1 MDWRESISAREAEVL
16 AAIRGHQSNA
26 QIAAQLHLSVR
37 TVESHV
43 ASLLRKA
50 GVPDRRSLAA
60 LAEESG
66 GGSGLPVFPTS
77 FVGRESERAMV
88 AEALEQSRLVNLV
101 GVGGMG
107 KTRLAVEVAAGL
119 DRDAVFVD
127 LVPVRAGGV
136 GQAVA
141 QALGVVERPP
151 GTPADAVVDHLR
163 APGAL
168 LVLDNCEHVIAE
180 VGELVARILR
190 ACPRVTILATSR
202 ERLAVPGERLVQ
214 VPPLGEEAGR
224 LFLDRARATD
234 PELVAE
240 PAAVERLCAGLDGMP
255 LAIELVAARAAFLGV
270 DGARAALDDLL
281 RLISGGRGPDQRH
294 HSLQEVIG
302 WSLELL
308 DDEERVLFRRL
319 GVFVG
324 GFDLDAAAAVSPELS
339 VGAVADLVG
348 RLADRSLVV
357 HRRVGTT
364 TRWSLLETVRAVA
377 LHELNATGEDL
388 GPRYVRWAA
397 DTAARLEHRVRSTE
411 AQQPLPSTGGSAAG
425 DFDAVADDLRNALT
439 QATLHDATRRHSTG
453 GPAASEFDA
462 ADDLRNALTQ
472 AAPDVATRR
481 PSTGGERLDDRT
493 PGGPTDP
500 AVYQLAKSLAWL
512 SFWRGLVVAA
522 RDLYRTAAELD
533 PANAADDLTTAAAV
547 ALATADG
554 ETGFRLLME
563 AAARAEAVGDKS
575 VEATS
580 VAAAVVAATRFSMS
594 FTEPIP
600 HERLVGLLAEASA
613 LAQPTDPRSAAVLA
627 TARAW
632 TAGGTR
638 LDPDLDLSRAA
649 VAAARRAG
657 DDALVL
663 GALDALGTALAN
675 AGRLRQAHRLSDERL
690 RLAAIASRF
699 EPAVVAELVDL
710 FHVASTSALAAGDL
724 PAAAAIAE
732 QASRHDAAGT
742 RSAVSEP
749 ATRRESV
756 GTHPAQVSERDS
768 VGTQATRP
776 DSVGTDLAQA
786 ARRESVSS
794 HPAQASRRW
803 SVGAH
808 PAIIAPRMI
817 RLHGLTGDFDG
828 ALAQA
833 DVLWDGWLSS
843 GVVSE
848 LSSLRGDWPSS
859 AVAIVALVHGV
870 RGDGPRFEEWRS
882 RALRV
887 AHVDDAA
894 DSLALAAPAAFVDAR
909 VAVHTGRYDDAPR
922 LVAAAL
928 AGFLEKWWMP
938 YAHAAGAELAV
949 VAGLPD
955 ADERLAQAGPAA
967 KENDWAAACLARAT
981 ARRTGD
987 LELMGESVA
996 QWERIAARF
1005 ERAVTLLLIPERA
1018 DEGAAEL
1025 AALRV
1030 PRVQ

>member
-26 QIAAQLHLSVR
+26 QIAANLHLSVR

-50 GVPDRRSLAA
+50 GVPDRRTLAA

-66 GGSGLPVFPTS
+66 GSSGLPVFPTS
-77 FVGRESERAMV
+77 FVGRDHERV
-88 AEALEQSRLVNLV
+88 AVSEALDGSRLVNLV
-101 GVGGMG
+101 GAGGMG

-163 APGAL
+163 TQRAL

-180 VGELVARILR
+180 AGELIARILR
-190 ACPRVTILATSR
+190 SCPRTTILATSR

-214 VPPLGEEAGR
+214 VPPLGDAAER

-255 LAIELVAARAAFLGV
+255 LAIELVAARAASLGV
-270 DGARAALDDLL
+270 DGVGAAQDDLL

-302 WSLELL
+302 WSLQLL
-308 DDEERVLFRRL
+308 DDEERLLFRRL

-324 GFDLDAAAAVSPELS
+324 GFDLVAVAAVNPELG
-339 VGAVADLVG
+339 VGAVADLIG

-364 TRWSLLETVRAVA
+364 TRWSLLGTVRAVA
-377 LHELNATGEDL
+377 VHELTTSGEDI

-397 DTAARLEHRVRSTE
+397 DTAARME
-411 AQQPLPSTGGSAAG
+411 ARIEQLAAAE
-425 DFDAVADDLRNALT
+425 FDAVAGDLRNALV
-439 QATLHDATRRHSTG
+439 
-453 GPAASEFDA
+453 
-462 ADDLRNALTQ
+462 Q
-472 AAPDVATRR
+472 AAPDATRSPGR
-481 PSTGGERLDDRT
+481 TTGEPSRQT
-493 PGGPTDP
+493 
-500 AVYQLAKSLAWL
+500 AYQLAKSLARL
-512 SFWRGLVVAA
+512 SFGRGLVVAA
-522 RDLYRTAAELD
+522 RDLYSTAADLD
-533 PANAADDLTTAAAV
+533 AASAAEDLVTAASV
-547 ALATADG
+547 ALATSDG
-554 ETGFRLLME
+554 EAAFGLLLQ
-563 AAARAEAVGDKS
+563 AAGRAEAVGDRT
-575 VEATS
+575 AQA
-580 VAAAVVAATRFSMS
+580 VAQAMAVVAATRFSMP
-594 FTEPIP
+594 FTAPVP
-600 HERLVGLLAEASA
+600 HDRLVALLAEAAA
-613 LAQPTDPRSAAVLA
+613 LADPTDRRSAAVLA
-627 TARAW
+627 MARAW
-632 TAGGTR
+632 VAGQTP
-638 LDPDLDLSRAA
+638 LDPDLELSRAA
-649 VAAARRAG
+649 VAAARRSK

-690 RLAAIASRF
+690 RLAATASRY

-724 PAAAAIAE
+724 PAAVSIAE
-732 QASRHDAAGT
+732 QASRHN
-742 RSAVSEP
+742 
-749 ATRRESV
+749 SV
-756 GTHPAQVSERDS
+756 GM
-768 VGTQATRP
+768 
-776 DSVGTDLAQA
+776 
-786 ARRESVSS
+786 
-794 HPAQASRRW
+794 
-803 SVGAH
+803 H
-808 PAIIAPRMI
+808 PAITAPRLI
-817 RLHGLTGDFDG
+817 RLHGLTGGFDE

-833 DVLWDGWLSS
+833 EVLWDGWLSA

-894 DSLALAAPAAFVDAR
+894 DSLALAAPAAFTDAR
-909 VAVHTGRYDDAPR
+909 VAVHTGRYDDAPA

-928 AGFLEKWWMP
+928 ASFPEKWWMP

-955 ADERLAQAGPAA
+955 AAERLVEAGPAA
-967 KENDWAAACLARAT
+967 AENDWAAACLARAT

-987 LELMGESVA
+987 QELMAESA
-996 QWERIAARF
+996 ARWERLGARF
-1005 ERAVTLLLIPERA
+1005 ERAVTLLLIPDRA
-1018 DEGAAEL
+1018 AEGAGEL
-1025 AALRV
+1025 DALKATM
-1030 PRVQ
+1030 PRP

>member
-50 GVPDRRSLAA
+50 RVPDRRSLAA

-77 FVGRESERAMV
+77 FVGRESEQAMV

-101 GVGGMG
+101 GAGGMG

-190 ACPRVTILATSR
+190 SCPRVTILATSR
-202 ERLAVPGERLVQ
+202 ERLAVPGERVVQ

-294 HSLQEVIG
+294 HSLQDVIG

-308 DDEERVLFRRL
+308 DDEERLLFRRL

-377 LHELNATGEDL
+377 LHELSTSGEDL
-388 GPRYVRWAA
+388 GPRYVQWAA
-397 DTAARLEHRVRSTE
+397 ATAVRLEQKVRSTE
-411 AQQPLPSTGGSAAG
+411 AQPLPSTAGAAVG
-425 DFDAVADDLRNALT
+425 DFDAVADDLRNALAQT
-439 QATLHDATRRHSTG
+439 
-453 GPAASEFDA
+453 
-462 ADDLRNALTQ
+462 
-472 AAPDVATRR
+472 APYDATRR
-481 PSTGGERLDDRT
+481 PSTGGERSDDRT
-493 PGGPTDP
+493 PGRPTG
-500 AVYQLAKSLAWL
+500 YQLAKSLAWL

-563 AAARAEAVGDKS
+563 AAARAEAVGDKAAQ
-575 VEATS
+575 ATS

-600 HERLVGLLAEASA
+600 HERLVELLAEAST
-613 LAQPTDPRSAAVLA
+613 LTQPIDPRSAAVLA

-690 RLAAIASRF
+690 RLAATASRF

-710 FHVASTSALAAGDL
+710 FHVASTSALAAGDP

-732 QASRHDAAGT
+732 QASRHDAVA
-742 RSAVSEP
+742 
-749 ATRRESV
+749 
-756 GTHPAQVSERDS
+756 THPAIV
-768 VGTQATRP
+768 
-776 DSVGTDLAQA
+776 
-786 ARRESVSS
+786 
-794 HPAQASRRW
+794 
-803 SVGAH
+803 
-808 PAIIAPRMI
+808 APRMI

-894 DSLALAAPAAFVDAR
+894 DSLALAAPAAFADAR

-928 AGFLEKWWMP
+928 AAFLEKWWMP

-967 KENDWAAACLARAT
+967 KENDWAAACLVRAV

-987 LELMGESVA
+987 LELMAESVA
-996 QWERIAARF
+996 QWERIGARF
-1005 ERAVTLLLIPERA
+1005 ERAVTLRLIPERA

>member
-16 AAIRGHQSNA
+16 AAIRGHRSNA

-50 GVPDRRSLAA
+50 GVPDRRTLAV
-60 LAEESG
+60 LADQG
-66 GGSGLPVFPTS
+66 ADSGLPVFPTS
-77 FVGRESERAMV
+77 FVGRESERATV
-88 AEALEQSRLVNLV
+88 AEALDGSRLVNLV
-101 GVGGMG
+101 GAGGMG

-119 DRDAVFVD
+119 DRKAVFVD

-141 QALGVVERPP
+141 RALGVVERPP
-151 GTPADAVVDHLR
+151 GTPADAVVDQLR
-163 APGAL
+163 TQDTL

-180 VGELVARILR
+180 AGELIARILR
-190 ACPRVTILATSR
+190 ACPRVTILATGR
-202 ERLAVPGERLVQ
+202 ERLAVPGERLVR
-214 VPPLGEEAGR
+214 VPPLGAEAER

-270 DGARAALDDLL
+270 DGAQAALDDLL

-294 HSLQEVIG
+294 HSLQDVIG
-302 WSLELL
+302 WSLDLL
-308 DDEERVLFRRL
+308 DDEERLLFRRL

-377 LHELNATGEDL
+377 VHQLSESGEDI

-397 DTAARLEHRVRSTE
+397 DTATRLEQLAPPE
-411 AQQPLPSTGGSAAG
+411 
-425 DFDAVADDLRNALT
+425 FDVVADDLRNAL
-439 QATLHDATRRHSTG
+439 A
-453 GPAASEFDA
+453 
-462 ADDLRNALTQ
+462 Q
-472 AAPDVATRR
+472 AAPD
-481 PSTGGERLDDRT
+481 STAYR
-493 PGGPTDP
+493 
-500 AVYQLAKSLAWL
+500 LAKSLARL
-512 SFWRGLVVAA
+512 SFRRGLVVAA
-522 RDLYRTAAELD
+522 RDLYCAAAELD
-533 PANAADDLTTAAAV
+533 PAVAAADLATAASV

-554 ETGFRLLME
+554 ETGYRLLLQ
-563 AAARAEAVGDKS
+563 AAGRAEAAGDRAAQ
-575 VEATS
+575 ATAL
-580 VAAAVVAATRFSMS
+580 AAAVVAATRFSMS
-594 FTEPIP
+594 FVEPVA
-600 HERLVGLLAEASA
+600 HERMTELVAEASA
-613 LAQPTDPRSAAVLA
+613 LADASTVPRSADPSDVRSDGPSGARSAAVLA

-632 TAGGTR
+632 AAGRTR
-638 LDPDLDLSRAA
+638 LDPDLDLSRDA
-649 VAAARRAG
+649 VAAARRSG

-690 RLAAIASRF
+690 RLAATASRD
-699 EPAVVAELVDL
+699 EPAIVGELVDL

-732 QASRHDAAGT
+732 QAARHDA
-742 RSAVSEP
+742 
-749 ATRRESV
+749 V
-756 GTHPAQVSERDS
+756 GT
-768 VGTQATRP
+768 
-776 DSVGTDLAQA
+776 
-786 ARRESVSS
+786 
-794 HPAQASRRW
+794 
-803 SVGAH
+803 H
-808 PAIIAPRMI
+808 PAIIAPRLI
-817 RLHGLTGDFDG
+817 RLHGLSGNFDE

-833 DVLWDGWLSS
+833 DVLWDGWLSA

-848 LSSLRGDWPSS
+848 LSSFHGDWPSS
-859 AVAIVALVHGV
+859 AVSIAALVHGV
-870 RGDGPRFEEWRS
+870 RGDVPHFEEWRS

-887 AHVDDAA
+887 AHVADAA
-894 DSLALAAPAAFVDAR
+894 DSLALAAPAAFTDAR

-922 LVAAAL
+922 LVAAAH
-928 AGFLEKWWMP
+928 ADFLEKWWMP
-938 YAHAAGAELAV
+938 YAYAAGAELAV

-955 ADERLAQAGPAA
+955 AADRLDRAGPAA

-987 LELMGESVA
+987 LELMADSAA
-996 QWERIAARF
+996 QWERLGARF
-1005 ERAVTLLLIPERA
+1005 ERAVTLLLIPERVE
-1018 DEGAAEL
+1018 EGAAEL
-1025 AALRV
+1025 AALKV
-1030 PRVQ
+1030 PRIQ